1 MSTDTAIDWAAIKAE
16 IMRFFGIPESL
27 ADNGIFAI
35 RALLYRKRGDEI
47 QLLVEIT
54 EGEVGLIGDELE
66 SFVTDGFTLIPD
78 FFSRLSKPEKA
89 GKGFMAREIRGDLA
103 IVEYLPIDFAAAEE
117 RADELARRLLNALL
131 GNYGNRNL

>member
-66 SFVTDGFTLIPD
+66 SLVTDGFTLTTD
-78 FFSRLSKPEKA
+78 NVHRLADPTKA
-89 GKGFMAREIRGDLA
+89 GKGLMARELRGDLV
-103 IVEYLPIDFAAAEE
+103 IVEYLPIDFAPAEE
-117 RADELARRLLNALL
+117 KAEKLAGGLLMLL